1 MCSGY
6 YIFWC
11 SMCQKTKIPL
21 FSCFHFKATFG
32 PFLTTI
38 SLLVCMIK
46 STSAYGVKIK
56 AKIKFVNKTKLL
68 FLDDIDLRLEKYCL
82 RKAKRQTK
90 MAESQVRTWPIALQG
105 PIGFSPSQLF
115 INIKIPSNH

>member
-1 MCSGY
+1 MREALEESLEKRMCVCVRDLWRRSGY

-38 SLLVCMIK
+38 SLLICMIK

-56 AKIKFVNKTKLL
+56 AKIKFMNKTKLL
-68 FLDDIDLRLEKYCL
+68 FLDDIDLRLEMYCL
-82 RKAKRQTK
+82 R
-90 MAESQVRTWPIALQG
+90 
-105 PIGFSPSQLF
+105 
-115 INIKIPSNH
+115 